1 MGELWGAPPVL
12 NLQEEAALHKAL
24 AALAEKK
31 LLTSATD
38 LSDGGCTVAFAK
50 ACFPKE
56 LGVRVSMWLDS
67 DDPFLIKERL
77 FSEIGSSV
85 IATADPARVEEIQA
99 VLRDYAGVWVFRL
112 GEVTKGSFEIVI
124 NEKTIIDEPIAALK
138 ASWSGALEEQLAG
151 EVVTA

>member
-12 NLQEEAALHKAL
+12 NLQEEAALHQAL
-24 AALAEKK
+24 VALAEKK
-31 LLTSATD
+31 LLVSATD
-38 LSDGGCTVAFAK
+38 LSDGGCAASFAK

-56 LGVRVSMWLDS
+56 LGVQISMRLSS

-85 IATADPARVEEIQA
+85 IATADPAKLEEIQA
-99 VLRDYAGVWVFRL
+99 VLSDHPGVWVFRL
-112 GEVTKGSFEIVI
+112 GDVTKGNYQILI
-124 NEKTIIDEPIAALK
+124 NEKIIVDEPVAVLK
-138 ASWSGALEEQLAG
+138 ASWSGALEEQLAD